1 MARQRKLRLVD
12 RNLQVGLTGSF
23 IAIAAVG
30 AVLQAVLLSRSI
42 DALLASG
49 DAETL
54 RIEVPALLMRNLLV
68 TVPVVAA
75 SMWVFG
81 ILITHRVAG
90 PLYRLERHLEALASG
105 EPSEDCTL
113 RVDDELQGLCE
124 KLNVAVER
132 LRSRGAAQTTVRE
145 PRDAA

>member
-1 MARQRKLRLVD
+1 MTRQRKLRLVD

-49 DAETL
+49 DVEAVRTQ
-54 RIEVPALLMRNLLV
+54 VPALLMRNLLV
-68 TVPVVAA
+68 TVPAVAA

-81 ILITHRVAG
+81 ILLTHRVAG
-90 PLYRLERHLEALASG
+90 PLHRLERHLEALAAG
-105 EPSEDCTL
+105 EPTQDCTL

-132 LRSRGAAQTTVRE
+132 LRSRDATHAPVRQ

>member
-42 DALLASG
+42 DTLLATG
-49 DAETL
+49 DIEAL
-54 RIEVPALLMRNLLV
+54 RAEVPALLMRNLLV

-75 SMWVFG
+75 TMWVLG

-90 PLYRLERHLEALASG
+90 PLYRLERHLEALAAG
-105 EPSEDCTL
+105 EPTKDCTL
-113 RVDDELQGLCE
+113 RFDDELQGLCE

-132 LRSRGAAQTTVRE
+132 LRRQDSTVRE